1 MDQSKSLDLNL
12 YEVRIDEEFL
22 KNSSLIDTFLYEC
35 QFAIFFVDIINQDCF
50 KLIKDLIDHIKIR
63 TFPIFKKNISPK

>member
-35 QFAIFFVDIINQDCF
+35 QFAIFFVDIINQDSF
-50 KLIKDLIDHIKIR
+50 KLFKDLIGHKIR